1 MANETPNLNEKLF
14 QIEESRQCLLN
25 HLAVPESVIT
35 VLNSANQKY
44 DKVVREMIQTKMSAE
59 PHVSSAKHSEA
70 SICKQDESFTD
81 ADDLCQSSENDV
93 IEAQECNLE
102 PQVKKVPVVSGLK
115 FN

>member
-44 DKVVREMIQTKMSAE
+44 DKVVREMI
-59 PHVSSAKHSEA
+59 
-70 SICKQDESFTD
+70 
-81 ADDLCQSSENDV
+81 
-93 IEAQECNLE
+93 
-102 PQVKKVPVVSGLK
+102 
-115 FN
+115 